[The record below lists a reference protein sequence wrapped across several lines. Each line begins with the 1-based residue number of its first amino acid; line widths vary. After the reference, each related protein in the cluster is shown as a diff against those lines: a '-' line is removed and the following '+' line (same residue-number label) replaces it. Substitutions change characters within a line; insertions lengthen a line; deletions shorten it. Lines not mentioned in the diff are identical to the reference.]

1 MTCIIWDNSFIPSGF
16 FIIKSNKPKT
26 KKMKINIKY
35 EKGFFCLI
43 NLLNSNNVINPKIRI
58 KAKKVILFWA
68 ANINMPANKIPEIDR
83 LISSLWA
90 KL

>member
-1 MTCIIWDNSFIPSGF
+1 
-16 FIIKSNKPKT
+16 
-26 KKMKINIKY
+26 MKINIKY

-58 KAKKVILFWA
+58 KAKKVILFCA
-68 ANINMPANKIPEIDR
+68 ADINMPANKIPEIDR
-83 LISSLWA
+83 LIKSLLA